1 MINSMNLLILF
12 TLKQEIIMN
21 SVASLY
27 FVIGINTLVII
38 MLRIQ
43 TPLAKSHFLNETLH

>member
-1 MINSMNLLILF
+1 
-12 TLKQEIIMN
+12 MN

-27 FVIGINTLVII
+27 FVIGINTLIIVI

-43 TPLAKSHFLNETLH
+43 SPLAKSHFLNETPH